1 MFAVHDVGGRRFLRF
16 LVVSC
21 ACLGVAGCASGG
33 PERIS
38 RLAVPTPTV
47 VGPIRSTWSDFP
59 FIADGFGPEPRVPS
73 GYEES
78 EYFVSGR
85 AKLYEYGAT
94 GVRVVASCPAS
105 AGRLGCR
112 HIPYTTRML
121 VKRPIDPRRFS
132 GTVVVEP
139 FNPSSGYDIANVWDR
154 SWPYFVEH
162 GDVFVGWTSRYESI
176 RALKRFEP
184 QRYVRLAWGENSAVD
199 DGITF
204 DIAAQIGALFR
215 LNGPRSPLRRLNV
228 RHVFEAGF
236 SQDGAF
242 TFTQADVFNAIERL
256 PNGGPVY
263 DGYVPGGTV
272 GPSDISFGLTA
283 AGSLSSGDLRNRMQP
298 RDSPVIQIN
307 TETEEVLLGG
317 PTGLAYRRPDS
328 NASNDRYRLWE
339 VPGAS
344 HISNDL
350 GSSPITEERDLA
362 EIERIPLSRLP
373 PTGCAHQQYL
383 SGPWVGVDGVVDPNP
398 YPFGYVADAA
408 FADLAKWLDDGTP
421 PPRAARIQVTDPR
434 AGTTDRDRFGNA
446 LGGLRTP
453 FVDVPAATYSPIDA
467 SLHETDLSGL
477 CPLIGFSIPFSHA
490 TLHAL
495 YPSHADYLARVTR
508 EANELVHEGFW
519 VAPDAANVVR
529 QAAASEV
536 P

>member
-1 MFAVHDVGGRRFLRF
+1 VFAALDVSGRRFLRF
-16 LVVSC
+16 LAVPC

-33 PERIS
+33 PERRT

-73 GYEES
+73 GYDED

-85 AKLYEYGAT
+85 ANLYEYSAT

-112 HIPYTTRML
+112 NLPYTTRML

-132 GTVVVEP
+132 GTVIIEP

-176 RALKRFEP
+176 RALERFEP
-184 QRYVRLAWGENSAVD
+184 RRYARLAWGENSVVD

-204 DIAAQIGALFR
+204 DIAAQIGALFKR
-215 LNGPRSPLRRLNV
+215 GGPRSPLHGLKV

-242 TFTQADVFNAIERL
+242 TFTQADVFNAIDRL
-256 PNGGPVY
+256 PSGGPVY
-263 DGYVPGGTV
+263 DGYVPGGAV
-272 GPSDISFGLTA
+272 GPSDINFGLTA
-283 AGSLSSGDLRNRMQP
+283 AGSLPLGDPRNRMQP

-328 NASNDRYRLWE
+328 NARTDRYRLWE

-362 EIERIPLSRLP
+362 EIDRIPLSRLP
-373 PTGCAHQQYL
+373 PTGCARQQDQ
-383 SGPWVGVDGVVDPNP
+383 SGPWVGVHGVVDPNP

-408 FADLAKWLDDGTP
+408 FADLTKWLDDGTP

-453 FVDVPAATYSPIDA
+453 FVDVPTATYSPIDVA
-467 SLHETDLSGL
+467 AHETELSGL
-477 CPLIGFSIPFSHA
+477 CPLIGFSIPLSHA
-490 TLHAL
+490 ALHAL

-508 EANELVHEGFW
+508 EANELVHKGFW
-519 VAPDAANVVR
+519 VASDAATVVR
-529 QAAASEV
+529 QAAASDV